1 MLALHSPSGYTHSL
15 ILSFIFS
22 RSTSS
27 FRCEG
32 DDDGAAVV
40 HGVCQGRQAPTHLPH
55 DALVQ
60 HVQWVWLLHGQ
71 DHGVPRV
78 QGLWCGAHGHGPLS
92 HADVVPQVRG
102 NGAGGGRGPE
112 KSCTTCHGS
121 GSVKSEETIDVDIP
135 AGIEDGMQLQ
145 IDNLRY
151 VTIEVEPSSQFRR
164 KGTNVYST
172 THISLPQAV
181 LGGKIHVPGLYGDM
195 AVKVP
200 AGIYSGQRL
209 KLRDRGFPSVH
220 DYTKGAHILE
230 LVVDIPS

>member
-1 MLALHSPSGYTHSL
+1 MTTVR
-15 ILSFIFS
+15 LSFMESVKGAKRQLTFPTMHS
-22 RSTSS
+22 CSTCSGSGSS
-27 FRCEG
+27 TGKTMACPVCKG
-32 DDDGAAVV
+32 S
-40 HGVCQGRQAPTHLPH
+40 GVEHTAMGPFHMQTSCRKCAGTGR
-55 DALVQ
+55 V
-60 HVQWVWLLHGQ
+60 
-71 DHGVPRV
+71 
-78 QGLWCGAHGHGPLS
+78 
-92 HADVVPQVRG
+92 
-102 NGAGGGRGPE
+102 PE

-121 GSVKSEETIDVDIP
+121 GSVKSEETIEVDIP